1 MAKGSPLMGT
11 QRGKLGESILYRKMG
26 EQVAR
31 AYIAH
36 PSNPNSQRQQVQRMV
51 IATANAAYAGM
62 KEICD
67 HSFEGVPTG
76 LKSFSRFMSLN
87 ARKLR
92 ASIDTQK
99 EGSIDSARMSFN
111 LKSNPNLVLNPYIM
125 SRGSL
130 PEIPVVDIKSKLDIG
145 QIRGITFV
153 PMILGLEQSEV
164 AQYPAT
170 WLRESCIS
178 DDTYLTLCMIIRSN
192 GDIVEGQ
199 QLYRFHWVR
208 WYCYDTE
215 GDLGCANKMK
225 LNGTSL
231 FLGGA
236 FPPNN
241 FLGTNGATGNN
252 IVYGVDLS
260 DYVYPDREDIVA
272 FCWIQSKYKN
282 GKPWL
287 RSNATMYVR
296 QKYPDIELDFP
307 VDIFTSLETY
317 NGVVNAVGDSNWILN
332 GGE

>member
-62 KEICD
+62 KEICN

-76 LKSFSRFMSLN
+76 LKSCSRFMSLN
-87 ARKLR
+87 AHKLR
-92 ASIDTQK
+92 ASINTQK
-99 EGSIDSARMSFN
+99 DGSIDTARMSFN

-153 PMILGLEQSEV
+153 PMVLGLEQSEV
-164 AQYPAT
+164 AQYPVD

-215 GDLGCANKMK
+215 GDLGYANKMT
-225 LNGTSL
+225 LTGTSL

-241 FLGTNGATGNN
+241 FLGTNGASGNN

-287 RSNATMYVR
+287 RSNATMYIR
-296 QKYPDIELDFP
+296 EKYPDIELDFP

-317 NGVVNAVGDSNWILN
+317 NGVVSAVGESDWVLN